1 VASSSSPLPQDT
13 RKQRTNAHRRDAD
26 PCTLQR
32 RGCKRIARAAEKGDG
47 RDESR
52 RGVSKKND
60 EKTKEERRGAEL
72 IAFFCWPFNVT
83 SEGVWK
89 VGSGMSD
96 EELRAWKELGEEV
109 RCAGF
114 HVR

>member
-1 VASSSSPLPQDT
+1 MLTHVHYKGAGANVL
-13 RKQRTNAHRRDAD
+13 RELLNKAMEEM
-26 PCTLQR
+26 
-32 RGCKRIARAAEKGDG
+32 KAEEGFT
-47 RDESR
+47 
-52 RGVSKKND
+52 KKND